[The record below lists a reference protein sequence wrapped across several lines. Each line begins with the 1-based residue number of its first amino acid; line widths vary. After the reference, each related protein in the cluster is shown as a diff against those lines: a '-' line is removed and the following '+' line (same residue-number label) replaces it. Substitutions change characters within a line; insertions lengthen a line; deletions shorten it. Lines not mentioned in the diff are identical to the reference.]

1 MKVPTAQGTRWA
13 TGPVIS
19 WDTRWPY
26 VNIYCEGSENNPHG
40 LYLVGMF
47 EISKIVL
54 SEQHR
59 EMWTFSSRYVT
70 GDNSVISLHS
80 RRANTASMSN
90 PVSTVLDGDEVIP
103 DMEALNR
110 LTLQGNDSEVR
121 STYKLHCKEC
131 DLQVMLRSDN
141 PIIPTIGQT
150 MARAGLHEMSLHGV
164 SQRAKHAT
172 VG

>member
-26 VNIYCEGSENNPHG
+26 VNVYCEGSEKNPHG

-70 GDNSVISLHS
+70 GDNCIISLHS
-80 RRANTASMSN
+80 KRGSADPISN
-90 PVSTVLDGDEVIP
+90 PVTSALNGDQVIP

-110 LTLQGNDSEVR
+110 LIFRGDDSQVR
-121 STYKLHCKEC
+121 STYNLHCKEC

>member
-1 MKVPTAQGTRWA
+1 MKVPTAHGTRWA

-26 VNIYCEGSENNPHG
+26 VNVYCEGSEKNPHG

-47 EISKIVL
+47 EIAAEVL
-54 SEQHR
+54 TEQHR
-59 EMWTFSSRYVT
+59 EMWVFSSQFVT
-70 GDNSVISLHS
+70 GDNCVISLHS
-80 RRANTASMSN
+80 RRAKTASMSN

-103 DMEALNR
+103 NMEALNG

-121 STYKLHCKEC
+121 STYNLHCREC

-141 PIIPTIGQT
+141 PIIPPIGQT
-150 MARAGLHEMSLHGV
+150 MARAGLHEMSLLSV

-172 VG
+172 VR

>member
-1 MKVPTAQGTRWA
+1 MKVPTARGTRWA
-13 TGPVIS
+13 AGHSVS

-26 VNIYCEGSENNPHG
+26 VNVYCEGSEKNPHG

-54 SEQHR
+54 SEQHW

-80 RRANTASMSN
+80 RRANTASMSD

-103 DMEALNR
+103 NMEALNR
-110 LTLQGNDSEVR
+110 LIFRGDDSQVR
-121 STYKLHCKEC
+121 STYKLHCEEC
-131 DLQVMLRSDN
+131 GLQVMLRSDN

-150 MARAGLHEMSLHGV
+150 MARAGLHEMSLLSV

-172 VG
+172 VR